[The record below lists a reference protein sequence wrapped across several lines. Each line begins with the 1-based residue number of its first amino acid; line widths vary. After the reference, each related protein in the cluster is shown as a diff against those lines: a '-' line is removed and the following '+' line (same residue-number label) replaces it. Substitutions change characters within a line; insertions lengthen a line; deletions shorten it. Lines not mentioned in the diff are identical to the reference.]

1 MSKSKKTGLGKT
13 DSQKINNAQSTNKTP
28 ESQGEFEQMQ
38 KFFEMYQAF
47 QRIQNQPPSDST
59 PESQPSNKDIERR
72 LKEQY
77 LSPPSQRSAK
87 SNISKSSSKD
97 AKPSL
102 ARDRWLRVG
111 KRRGEAVLYALN
123 QLSKCANSYN
133 YQYTS
138 EEIDHIFE
146 KVNKKLEEVQ
156 MSFQYRMPKTDSD
169 DTINF

>member
-1 MSKSKKTGLGKT
+1 MSKSKKT
-13 DSQKINNAQSTNKTP
+13 DSQKIDNAQSTNNMP
-28 ESQGEFEQMQ
+28 QSQGELEQMQ

-47 QRIQNQPPSDST
+47 QRIQDQVPSDPTQENQPRD
-59 PESQPSNKDIERR
+59 EDKERR
-72 LKEQY
+72 FKEQY
-77 LSPPSQRSAK
+77 FSSPSQRSAK